1 MSLPEM
7 QTKQYPVEI
16 LTEYYLM
23 QCVVEPVGMLM
34 TFLDAPDHTNFLVK
48 NLTMTSL
55 GTDSRVD
62 AIRTKELW
70 VKRNEIVI
78 IRLDESLLEGAVQK
92 LPAIEKLRL
101 FMPRFVVQG
110 AVTRGED
117 TRVGDMFDVMKGFW
131 VAMTDAQVYPHT
143 AMKSEVFRAAP
154 FLLINK
160 NRIRFYEVLE
170 N

>member
-7 QTKQYPVEI
+7 QTKQYPMEI

-34 TFLDAPDHTNFLVK
+34 TFLDAPDHTNILVK

-62 AIRTKELW
+62 AIKTKELW
-70 VKRNEIVI
+70 VKRNEIVM
-78 IRLDESLLEGAVQK
+78 IRLDEAHLQGAVQK
-92 LPAIEKLRL
+92 LPALEKLRL

-110 AVTRGED
+110 TVTHGED

-131 VAMTDAQVYPHT
+131 VAMMDAQVFPHT
-143 AMKSEVFRAAP
+143 AMKSEVFRATP
-154 FLLINK
+154 FLLLNK

-170 N
+170 S